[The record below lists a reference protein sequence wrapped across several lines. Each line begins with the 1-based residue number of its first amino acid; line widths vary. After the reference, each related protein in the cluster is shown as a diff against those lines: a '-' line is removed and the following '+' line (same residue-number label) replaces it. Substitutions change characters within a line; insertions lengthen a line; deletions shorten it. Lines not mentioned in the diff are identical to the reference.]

1 MNAIELLKQQ
11 HDEVEEMF
19 EQFEKARGAK
29 KQILFDRIADALAT
43 HATIEEKTFY
53 PSCKA
58 PNTEDLLREAVEEHL
73 SVKRLLADAM
83 KCEPDDPQFEA
94 KVSVIQEQVLEH
106 VKEEE
111 RELFPMVK
119 KLLSRDELED
129 MGMVMEDMAR
139 ELKELGAPRNQV
151 PGETGAPA
159 PL

>member
-11 HDEVEEMF
+11 HDEVEELF

-29 KQILFDRIADALAT
+29 KEIIFGKIADALAI
-43 HATIEEKTFY
+43 HATIEEKAFY

-58 PNTEDLLREAVEEHL
+58 EDTEELLREAVEEHL

-83 KCEPDDPQFEA
+83 RCEPDDPQFEA
-94 KVSVIQEQVLEH
+94 KAAVIKEQVLEH

-111 RELFPMVK
+111 KELFPMVK
-119 KLLSRDELED
+119 KLFSRDELED
-129 MGMVMEDMAR
+129 LGVVMEDMAR
-139 ELKELGAPRNQV
+139 ELAAMGSPREQV
-151 PGETGAPA
+151 PSETGAPA